1 MSEAITVARPY
12 ALAAFDEA
20 RKSNDLKNWSDVLQ
34 AAVTAV
40 ENAQVH
46 TLITSPRVPRNQLQD
61 LMLALCGGDKLNK
74 KIINFIKLLVEAQR
88 LILLPEIAAI
98 FEVMRAEAE
107 MSVDV
112 VVTSAFELNDAQ
124 KQKIAAA
131 MKKRLGRD
139 IRLNCETDQK
149 LLGGIVIRAGD
160 KVIDGSAR
168 THLTELANALA

>member
-20 RKSNDLKNWSDVLQ
+20 SKNNALKNWSDVLQ
-34 AAVTAV
+34 AAVSAI
-40 ENAQVH
+40 ENAEVH
-46 TLITSPRVPRNQLQD
+46 ALIVSPRVARQQLEG
-61 LMLALCGGDKLNK
+61 LMLAICGGDKLSK
-74 KIINFIKLLVEAQR
+74 PLTNFIKLLVEAQR
-88 LILLPEIAAI
+88 LVLLPEIAAI

-107 MSVDV
+107 KSVDV

-124 KQKIAAA
+124 KQKITAA
-131 MKKRLGRD
+131 MKKRLGRE